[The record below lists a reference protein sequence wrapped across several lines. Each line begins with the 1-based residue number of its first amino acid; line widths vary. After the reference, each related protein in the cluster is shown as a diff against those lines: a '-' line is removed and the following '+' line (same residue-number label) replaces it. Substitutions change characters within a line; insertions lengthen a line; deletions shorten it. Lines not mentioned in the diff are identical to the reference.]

1 MKHVQV
7 YDPDTKSKKTIPLA
21 ELSPLMLRG
30 QLPDGSTAWIDATKV
45 KLNRKPVH
53 PPLTDKHK
61 KVLQQIK
68 QDLDQVFPITLSDWE
83 RDLRCDQNLE
93 REIRIWQW
101 IAHRFKQ
108 LTAASDLSP
117 VCKHDVFQLCLRWTM
132 TKDTEATLAT
142 TPLNELSQE
151 EARVLLEGF
160 RITDASFFGGAF
172 AQILPTTCATDFS
185 ALKSLDDFKAV
196 ATQAELI
203 LAVDWSGSGM
213 EIVHGKE
220 SLRRMVATGISQA
233 IPVAALAVDFN
244 TDQLEAFLAA
254 VLVVKGSYEWNGKVY
269 DKHMRS

>member
-1 MKHVQV
+1 MKYVEV

-21 ELSPLMLRG
+21 ELSPLMLRA
-30 QLPDGSTAWIDATKV
+30 QFPDGSTAWIDATKV

-53 PPLTDKHK
+53 PPLADKHK

-68 QDLDQVFPITLSDWE
+68 QDLDQVFPISLQDWE
-83 RDLRCDQNLE
+83 RDLRCDQNPE
-93 REIRIWQW
+93 REIHIWRW

-108 LTAASDLSP
+108 LTVASDLSP
-117 VCKHDVFQLCLRWTM
+117 ACKQDMFQLCLRWTM

-151 EARVLLEGF
+151 AARVLLEGF
-160 RITDASFFGGAF
+160 RTTDAGFFGGPF
-172 AQILPTTCATDFS
+172 AQILPTSCVTDFS

-203 LAVDWSGSGM
+203 LAVDWSGSAM

-220 SLRRMVATGISQA
+220 SLQRIVATGISQA
-233 IPVAALAVDFN
+233 IPAVALAVDFN

-269 DKHMRS
+269 NKQRRS